1 MNEAYRDQLRLL
13 VKLLPALS
21 EEADFALK
29 GGTAIN
35 LFERNLPRLSVDID
49 LTYLPFDER
58 NVAHEK
64 IAQGLDRIKARIE
77 ADLPDCR
84 VTLAKKG
91 VDLAFKLQV
100 QRLRTAVK
108 IEVNPTLRGHL
119 LPKRRM
125 TAADKVQ
132 DEFES
137 FASIN
142 VVSFAELFGGKICA
156 ALDRQ
161 HPRDLFDVK
170 LLLDEEG
177 LTPEVR
183 QGVMA
188 GLLSHPRPFDEL
200 LRPVAKDQA
209 KTFATQFDG
218 MALISFSYE
227 DHQATLARLT
237 RDLHAGLTADN
248 RRLMMGFMDGAP
260 DWQLFPLP
268 DLERLPAV
276 QWKLENIRKLKAAN
290 PAKHRAA
297 LAALAEALQE

>member
-1 MNEAYRDQLRLL
+1 MNAAYRDQVRLL
-13 VKLLPALS
+13 LKVLPLVAE
-21 EEADFALK
+21 EEALALK

-35 LFERNLPRLSVDID
+35 LFERDMPRLSVDID
-49 LTYLPFDER
+49 LTYLPFDGRAEALAAISDALKR
-58 NVAHEK
+58 
-64 IAQGLDRIKARIE
+64 IAARITKTVPQ
-77 ADLPDCR
+77 AR
-84 VTLAKKG
+84 VTPVAIAGEDVKLH
-91 VDLAFKLQV
+91 VQEFK
-100 QRLRTAVK
+100 TSIK
-108 IEVNPTLRGHL
+108 IEVNTVLRGQL
-119 LPKRRM
+119 LPPRRM
-125 TAADKVQ
+125 ALTAGTQAA
-132 DEFES
+132 FES
-137 FASIN
+137 FAETK

-170 LLLDEEG
+170 LLLDGEG
-177 LTPEVR
+177 LTSEVR
-183 QGVMA
+183 QGVIA

-218 MALISFSYE
+218 MALIPFSYD
-227 DHQATLARLT
+227 DHRATLARLVG
-237 RDLHAGLTADN
+237 DLHAGLTDN
-248 RRLMMGFMDGAP
+248 DRRLLMGFMDGAP

-297 LAALAEALQE
+297 LAALAEALKE